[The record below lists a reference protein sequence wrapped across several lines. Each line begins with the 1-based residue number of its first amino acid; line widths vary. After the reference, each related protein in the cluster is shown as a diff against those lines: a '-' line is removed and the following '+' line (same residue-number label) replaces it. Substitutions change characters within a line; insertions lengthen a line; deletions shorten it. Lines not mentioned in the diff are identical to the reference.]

1 MRLWYSLSHPFD
13 AHTFLATQ
21 CERNLASCAVSIAS
35 LQDAVSVAEA
45 LSSRQDLSLRVDG
58 ACQTLSPLLR
68 QWGHMRDGHAAAA
81 DSVSRAIG
89 NALTNVPLINGA
101 SCAPSSSSGTQPG
114 DPGGSLGTLQGALD
128 RGLRVLAVGSFVVT
142 ST

>member
-1 MRLWYSLSHPFD
+1 M
-13 AHTFLATQ
+13 
-21 CERNLASCAVSIAS
+21 
-35 LQDAVSVAEA
+35 AEA
-45 LSSRQDLSLRVDG
+45 LSSRQDLTLRVDS

-68 QWGHMRDGHAAAA
+68 QWGHMRVGHAAAA

-101 SCAPSSSSGTQPG
+101 SCAPLSSGTLQG

-142 ST
+142 STEGSALGA